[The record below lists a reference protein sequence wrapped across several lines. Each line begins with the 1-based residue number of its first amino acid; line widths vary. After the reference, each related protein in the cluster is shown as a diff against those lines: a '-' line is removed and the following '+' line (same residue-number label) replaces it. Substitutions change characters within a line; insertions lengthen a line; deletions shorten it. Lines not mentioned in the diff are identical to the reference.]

1 MYSFISRTKMTLNYH
16 KDHVL
21 VNFPDIDIQVTIRSL
36 VKIYSYFDI
45 ENYVHTL
52 HYIDQHKSSFCVLMK
67 SFSCKQT

>member
-1 MYSFISRTKMTLNYH
+1 MTLNYH

-36 VKIYSYFDI
+36 VKKYIHFDI
-45 ENYVHTL
+45 KDNVQTL
-52 HYIDQHKSSFCVLMK
+52 HCIDQHKSSFCVLMK